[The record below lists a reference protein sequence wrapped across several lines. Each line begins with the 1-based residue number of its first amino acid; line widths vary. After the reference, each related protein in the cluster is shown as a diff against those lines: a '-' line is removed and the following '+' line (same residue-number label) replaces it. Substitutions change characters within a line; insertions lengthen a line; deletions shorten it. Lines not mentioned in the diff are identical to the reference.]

1 MTAVFQR
8 RTVESLIGRSTS
20 DDTEIHAT
28 AAAIVSDVRARGEP
42 ALREFAERFDGLDSR
57 APLLIDKCEMQRAF
71 RDLPTD
77 TLERL
82 RCIAARITL
91 FAEGQRNSLALFEMP
106 IPGGRAGHVIAPV
119 SRVGCYAPG
128 GRYPLPSSVLMTTLT
143 ARAAGVEQVWVAS
156 PRPDAIML
164 ACASLGDAD
173 GFLVAG
179 GAHAI
184 AALAFGAGDL
194 RPCDMIVGP
203 GNAWVTAAKRIVFG
217 QVGIDT
223 LAGPSELV
231 VLADETAD
239 ACLVAAD
246 LLAQAEHDP
255 LSVPILVSL
264 HEELI
269 ESVAQELERQLASLP
284 TARIARAALQNGGA
298 VLVRHRA
305 EATAACDLLAPEHLQ
320 LHVAEPHWF
329 AERLKH
335 YGALFVGEYS
345 AEVLGD
351 YGAGPNHVLPTARA
365 SRFSAGLSVFSFL
378 RVRTWLSI
386 DEAGVARDLYADA
399 AWLARV
405 EGLEA
410 HARSA
415 EHRLRR
421 IVR

>member
-1 MTAVFQR
+1 MTAVFR
-8 RTVESLIGRSTS
+8 RSTVEALLARSTD
-20 DDTEIHAT
+20 DDTEVHAT
-28 AAAIVSDVRARGEP
+28 AAAIVSDVRRRGEP
-42 ALREFAERFDGLDSR
+42 ALREYAERFDGLEPGAS
-57 APLLIDKCEMQRAF
+57 LLIDRCELQRAL
-71 RDLPTD
+71 RDMPID
-77 TLERL
+77 TVERL
-82 RCIAARITL
+82 RRIAARIAL
-91 FAEGQRNSLALFEMP
+91 FAEGQRTSLVSFETT
-106 IPGGRAGHVIAPV
+106 IPGGRAGHVMAPV

-156 PRPDAIML
+156 PRPDAVML
-164 ACASLGDAD
+164 ACAALGDAD

-184 AALAFGAGDL
+184 AALAYGAGNL

-231 VLADETAD
+231 VLADETAN

-255 LSVPILVSL
+255 LCVPVLVSL
-264 HEELI
+264 HEALI
-269 ESVAQELERQLASLP
+269 VSVGQELERQLASLP
-284 TARIARAALQNGGA
+284 TAPIARAALQNGGA
-298 VLVRHRA
+298 VLVRHRD
-305 EATAACDLLAPEHLQ
+305 EAMAACDLLAPEHLQ

-329 AERLKH
+329 AERLRH
-335 YGALFVGEYS
+335 YGALFVGKNS

-351 YGAGPNHVLPTARA
+351 YGAGPNHVLPTGGA

-386 DEAGVARDLYADA
+386 DEREAARDLYADA

-410 HARSA
+410 HARAA
-415 EHRLRR
+415 EYRLRR
-421 IVR
+421 TAR